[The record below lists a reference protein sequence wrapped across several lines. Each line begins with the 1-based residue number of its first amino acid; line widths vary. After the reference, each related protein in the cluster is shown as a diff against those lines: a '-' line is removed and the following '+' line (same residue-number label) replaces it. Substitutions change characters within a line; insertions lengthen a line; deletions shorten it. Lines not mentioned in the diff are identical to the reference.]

1 MRLICPN
8 CDAHYEVESRLIPEN
23 GRDVQC
29 SSCGDTWFQAPPTEE
44 DEASPDLDSDIF
56 AASAGADNTLK
67 GQEDDPEIVADLEGQ
82 SDAAESD
89 ANDETDDG
97 DATEASQESL
107 PERAGLDEAVL
118 NVLRQEAERETNAR
132 IEEGSSALETQT
144 DMGLETGAS
153 EKTEYADV
161 PATEDVSTDPEMDEV
176 VRERTAR
183 LRGIEPEDLSDG
195 SPTARRDLLPD
206 IEEIN
211 STLRATSDR
220 KTGEAA
226 ENSEETVETRR
237 SGFRTG
243 FSLIIFLIAVLL
255 GVYSFAPQIGEKVPS
270 IDPALKSFVHT
281 TDQARIK
288 LDTFMASVTEKMN
301 ASEDPAE

>member
-44 DEASPDLDSDIF
+44 DEVNPDLDSDFF
-56 AASAGADNTLK
+56 AASSSADNTLT
-67 GQEDDPEIVADLEGQ
+67 GAEDEFETAEDHAVEPETSV
-82 SDAAESD
+82 SDDDDEAAE
-89 ANDETDDG
+89 G
-97 DATEASQESL
+97 DASQISPESL

-132 IEEGSSALETQT
+132 IEEGSSDLETQT
-144 DMGLETGAS
+144 DMGLEAGSPT
-153 EKTEYADV
+153 KTDYTESQDISAD
-161 PATEDVSTDPEMDEV
+161 TELDEV

-220 KTGEAA
+220 KTSEAA
-226 ENSEETVETRR
+226 GDTDEISENKRG
-237 SGFRTG
+237 GFRTG
-243 FSLIIFLIAVLL
+243 FSLIIFLIAVFLL
-255 GVYSFAPQIGEKVPS
+255 VYSFAPQIGEKVPS
-270 IDPALKSFVHT
+270 IDPVLKSFVQT

-288 LDTFMASVTEKMN
+288 LDSFMQAVTEKMN
-301 ASEDPAE
+301 ANEEPTE